1 MHFSLKTVQEQAQ
14 TTTRSI
20 KLTCHGHFNF
30 LTLEQ
35 VAVLMG

>member
-14 TTTRSI
+14 TTRSI
-20 KLTCHGHFNF
+20 KLTCHRHYNF
-30 LTLEQ
+30 LTCEQ